1 MLRDVEVGA
10 QVLRPGEGLARSQS
24 IDGEA
29 DCALLIVMPLDFG
42 DSCVFWFLYDR
53 QEAIFFFWPPVGTG
67 AHAHLLCWPCRVC
80 FLGVV

>member
-10 QVLRPGEGLARSQS
+10 QVLKPGEGLARSQS

-29 DCALLIVMPLDFG
+29 DCALLIVTPLDFG
-42 DSCVFWFLYDR
+42 DSCVFWFLDDR
-53 QEAIFFFWPPVGTG
+53 QEANFFFWPPVGTG
-67 AHAHLLCWPCRVC
+67 AHAHLLCWPRRVC